1 MLFRRVPN
9 AFFTGRALN
18 ILSALG
24 ILGAAATPAVAST
37 HRMNL
42 KQAVQYAVQNS
53 PALEVVR
60 REMTITDR
68 LRKNAYSVFLPQL
81 DLTANYGLS
90 DRDPQL
96 SPALSRYSS
105 DFGLYLTENLY
116 DNGIS
121 LINYDSAKVTQRLA
135 ELNYNKERDRI
146 ALEIAS
152 QFLSVSL
159 VTRLYEVQKTQFD
172 IIQKQFNSISNQY
185 KQGVKTRRDYLRFK
199 SELRRSEIQLENS
212 KTQAHNRKV
221 DLIKLL
227 TGTSEV
233 LNSNFEFVPE
243 DVNTQLV
250 QQIPQQK
257 PNVED
262 HWIFK
267 MARLREEIF
276 DNSISISRRSYY
288 PQVFLSGGMSY
299 GSTSFWKS
307 GSSFRDNDFTSWN
320 ALLTV
325 SFNLWDWGIRN
336 RNISISQDRKV
347 QQMKSLE
354 VEMNEF
360 IASNEKLMT
369 NMVLSHNNFT
379 TAQELLGIE
388 TDAYSFLE
396 GEYRNGR
403 VSYLDLILGLRDLL
417 SAKIQMFTSFYDLR
431 TQLFQYKYHQGKLY
445 EEFQ

>member
-1 MLFRRVPN
+1 VRRIVFLVFSLCC
-9 AFFTGRALN
+9 AQAM
-18 ILSALG
+18 
-24 ILGAAATPAVAST
+24 ATTHRLDLKKVVEFAVA
-37 HRMNL
+37 
-42 KQAVQYAVQNS
+42 NS
-53 PALEVVR
+53 PELEGVR
-60 REMTITDR
+60 REMSIADMQ
-68 LRKNAYSVFLPQL
+68 RKNAHSVFLPQL
-81 DLTANYGLS
+81 DLAANYGLN
-90 DRDPQL
+90 DRNPQL
-96 SPALSRYSS
+96 APALSRYSS

-121 LINYDSAKVTQRLA
+121 FINYDSAKVTKKLA
-135 ELNYNKERDRI
+135 DYNYNKERDRI
-146 ALEIAS
+146 ALNIVS
-152 QFLSVSL
+152 QFLNLSL
-159 VTRLYEVQKTQFD
+159 VMRLYDVQKTQFD

-199 SELRRSEIQLENS
+199 SELRRSEIQLQNS
-212 KTQAHNRKV
+212 KTLVHNRKA

-227 TGTSEV
+227 TSTADV
-233 LNSNFEFVPE
+233 LASDFEFVPE
-243 DVNTQLV
+243 DVDTKIV
-250 QQIPQQK
+250 KHVPTEK

-267 MARLREEIF
+267 MVRMREEIF
-276 DNSISISRRSYY
+276 DNNITVSKRSYY
-288 PQVFLSGGMSY
+288 PQVFLSGGVSY
-299 GSTSFWKS
+299 GSANYWKS
-307 GSSFRDNDFTSWN
+307 GTSFKDNDFTSWN

-325 SFNLWDWGIRN
+325 NFNLWDWGIRN

-360 IASNEKLMT
+360 IASNEKLMA
-369 NMVLSHNNFT
+369 NMVLSHNNFL
-379 TAQELLGIE
+379 TAQELLDIE
-388 TDAYSFLE
+388 SSAYSFLE

-417 SAKIQMFTSFYDLR
+417 NAKIQMFTSFYDLR